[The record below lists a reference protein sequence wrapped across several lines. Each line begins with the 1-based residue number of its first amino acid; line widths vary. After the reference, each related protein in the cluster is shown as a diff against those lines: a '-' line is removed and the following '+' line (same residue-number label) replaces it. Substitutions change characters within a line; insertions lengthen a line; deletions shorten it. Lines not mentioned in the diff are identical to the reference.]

1 MNLKLKRFPSS
12 LLRWFNK
19 KSSSTKIPTHFNKD
33 EKIIRSIF
41 SPINIHN
48 SKGTLLPN
56 SFRTPPEKDEVS
68 VNRLDYTSVDFC
80 KELAKKNE
88 KAGDRYYFGF
98 AVLLKNDID
107 EANSTIVYSPI
118 LAPKSDIN
126 PFHSDIKI
134 GYIPQRGEPMPSE
147 YSKKIN
153 DLTSKAR
160 FYVDP
165 NPNLIGWFGE
175 DINM

>member
-1 MNLKLKRFPSS
+1 MNLKLKKFPSS
-12 LLRWFNK
+12 LLRWFKK

-41 SPINIHN
+41 SPINIHK

-56 SFRTPPEKDEVS
+56 SFRTPPGKDEVS
-68 VNRLDYTSVDFC
+68 VNRLDYTSADFC
-80 KELAKKNE
+80 KEIAKKNE
-88 KAGDRYYFGF
+88 TIGERDYFGF
-98 AVLLKNDID
+98 AVLLKTNID
-107 EANSTIVYSPI
+107 EANCSIVYSPI
-118 LAPKSDIN
+118 EKSKKDIN

-134 GYIPQRGEPMPSE
+134 GYVPQRGEPLPSE

-153 DLTSKAR
+153 DLTAKAR

-175 DINM
+175 DINI